1 MKQVSFYRFCI
12 GFLAAIFLGVIF
24 ACLQSNWPCWLTNL
38 FAPVCGSPW
47 EQSKLAF
54 WPILGGI
61 AIAKVSTKEQGGGEL
76 PMLVLTPI
84 ALSLAL
90 WLTQSHG
97 SYFLLLWVVALAAGW
112 ALSGHSCKG
121 RHVSVS
127 YTHLM
132 LQCVY
137 ILQFDFVAV
146 FVRQGDEIGAK
157 LLAHGSI
164 LLHKG
169 KGSVSRLAAK
179 SKPKI

>member
-90 WLTQSHG
+90 WLTQSRG
-97 SYFLLLWVVALAAGW
+97 NYFLLLWVVALAAGW
-112 ALSGHSCKG
+112 ALSGRGCKG
-121 RHVSVS
+121 RHVW
-127 YTHLM
+127 L
-132 LQCVY
+132 
-137 ILQFDFVAV
+137 
-146 FVRQGDEIGAK
+146 
-157 LLAHGSI
+157 LLA
-164 LLHKG
+164 
-169 KGSVSRLAAK
+169 VAMAAAYVLFTFLPPMAGPFLDP
-179 SKPKI
+179 SDVAAMATIPC